1 MSLKWMVDD
10 CSNLI
15 TYLFHDRNSELISPL
30 IRLIDFS
37 IRSEKILLKRS
48 FGVKSRD
55 KEQ

>member
-1 MSLKWMVDD
+1 MVDD